1 VCVSVA
7 ENCIKEEDEDFVQLL
22 PNCNPCDDNDG
33 NEFSN
38 SCRVHS
44 FGTVP
49 FLCAKHLLTHDS
61 LKLAGVC

>member
-22 PNCNPCDDNDG
+22 PNCNPSDDNDG

-49 FLCAKHLLTHDS
+49 FF
-61 LKLAGVC
+61 VQNIY